1 LPCVPVLKN
10 DGIAE
15 LNGIVTMITIKDIA
29 REAKCSLSTVSKAIN
44 GKSDVSEPTRQRILD
59 IVETHHYVPNAF
71 GRGLKK
77 KETEN
82 IGVIFYRESQP
93 LSGNPFYSRVLEG
106 IEGELAIKNYNLVL
120 QLVPEDFKDE
130 CPKMLRER
138 NVDGVMLVGLQK
150 LKFLEYIQTQQ
161 IPAVLIDPQIR
172 IEGFSQVVIDN
183 EHGAL
188 LAIQYLINQ
197 GHRRIGFI
205 SGNLER
211 LSFQQRYLGYQ
222 QALEY
227 NNIPFRPDY
236 VRTGGLELG
245 YQHVRDLLQ
254 LKEHPTAIFSVNDI
268 NAIHGYNAVKD
279 FGYQIPGDISI
290 IGFDDIELSKIINPT
305 LTTVRV
311 YKEELGSIAVRMLLK
326 IIRKEIVEPITTM
339 VPIKLIERDSVTEIS
354 C

>member
-1 LPCVPVLKN
+1 
-10 DGIAE
+10 
-15 LNGIVTMITIKDIA
+15 MITIKDIA

-44 GKSDVSEPTRQRILD
+44 GKFDVSESTRQRILD

-77 KETEN
+77 KATEN
-82 IGVIFYRESQP
+82 IGVIFCRESQP

-106 IEGELAIKNYNLVL
+106 IEGELALKNYNLVL

-138 NVDGVMLVGLQK
+138 NVDGVMLIGLQK
-150 LKFLEYIQTQQ
+150 LKFLEYIQNQK

-188 LAIQYLINQ
+188 LAIQYLINR

-227 NNIPFRPDY
+227 NNIPFQPNY

-245 YQHVRDLLQ
+245 YQHVWDLLQ

-290 IGFDDIELSKIINPT
+290 IGFDDIELSKIISPA

-326 IIRKEIVEPITTM
+326 IIRKEIIEPVTTM
-339 VPIKLIERDSVTEIS
+339 VPIKLIERESVADI
-354 C
+354 CCQ

>member
-1 LPCVPVLKN
+1 
-10 DGIAE
+10 
-15 LNGIVTMITIKDIA
+15 
-29 REAKCSLSTVSKAIN
+29 
-44 GKSDVSEPTRQRILD
+44 
-59 IVETHHYVPNAF
+59 
-71 GRGLKK
+71 
-77 KETEN
+77 
-82 IGVIFYRESQP
+82 
-93 LSGNPFYSRVLEG
+93 
-106 IEGELAIKNYNLVL
+106 
-120 QLVPEDFKDE
+120 
-130 CPKMLRER
+130 
-138 NVDGVMLVGLQK
+138 
-150 LKFLEYIQTQQ
+150 
-161 IPAVLIDPQIR
+161 LIDPQIR

-188 LAIQYLINQ
+188 LAIQYLINR

-227 NNIPFRPDY
+227 NNIPFQPNY

-245 YQHVRDLLQ
+245 YQHVWDLLQ

-290 IGFDDIELSKIINPT
+290 IGFDDIELSKIISPA

-326 IIRKEIVEPITTM
+326 IIRKEIIEPVTTM
-339 VPIKLIERDSVTEIS
+339 VPIKLIERESVADI
-354 C
+354 CCQ